1 MATKNRWETLGIP
14 TMYLHVLCITTKM
27 WGSIEAFCRATCS
40 NSEVIFPEWWTS
52 SEAQSHK
59 IHQNPS
65 PFMIVDVAFSPL
77 PSLENGKCTESEFW
91 KPQLGMD
98 HNPSPHLWMVSN
110 PHIFWAG
117 NFSSF
122 KQLSNSV
129 FLLMLLTAA
138 MAPMGTTLEA
148 RKQSSA
154 FLGLSWLVGCVW
166 LLGIWYGW
174 GYLICAIIFCLAPCE
189 YLYQ

>member
-91 KPQLGMD
+91 RRHNLGWITSLLPTFGWSATPTYFGQATFPAS
-98 HNPSPHLWMVSN
+98 NSCRTPSSCWCFWPLPWHQWERHTGSRAVLFWV
-110 PHIFWAG
+110 WAG
-117 NFSSF
+117 
-122 KQLSNSV
+122 
-129 FLLMLLTAA
+129 
-138 MAPMGTTLEA
+138 
-148 RKQSSA
+148 
-154 FLGLSWLVGCVW
+154 
-166 LLGIWYGW
+166 
-174 GYLICAIIFCLAPCE
+174 
-189 YLYQ
+189 